1 MLLVV
6 GAFALI
12 SLQVINNGIGYL
24 IFGATCVFLGYS
36 LCDGRKEYTFPK
48 SQLRAQTPSEIANS
62 NKKFGE
68 Q

>member
-36 LCDGRKEYTFPK
+36 LCGGRKEYTPK
-48 SQLRAQTPSEIANS
+48 QSQSKHQTPSEIANS
-62 NKKFGE
+62 NKKF